1 MPLLGI
7 LLVTKGSFENDSVS
21 NLVGNAREKE
31 KVSEISGMMFH
42 NATVTLKGLRTCS
55 DSNLP
60 S

>member
-31 KVSEISGMMFH
+31 KVSEISGMMMFH
-42 NATVTLKGLRTCS
+42 NATVTLRFRFAKVVHT
-55 DSNLP
+55 
-60 S
+60 